1 MRALILPLI
10 VLGLARPVS
19 GQSPD
24 VRQRL
29 VAARDTIWRAWFSND
44 TALLRRYLPPA
55 AATVEGPGGTQWN
68 NREQIVAGSRA
79 FANARARLVDLQFV
93 NTQVAQAGHS
103 ALVRSDFQ
111 TVVETGTRRDTT
123 RGHATELFVLLDGTW
138 VNPYWQLEPSSNL
151 TDAGREILL
160 PDTLG
165 ANFAIADS
173 ASMTGTLA
181 DYDALIGSWEFRFQN
196 RRPDGS
202 FNSVFTG
209 HWTFEKKPGGGLI
222 EDHWRPDDPSIPMG
236 ISLYTY
242 RVFDPRRKVWQMIGS
257 SSNGGEVQPGL
268 TWSDGKDRY
277 AIQRANGVLNRIHYL
292 SIDPNHFLW
301 RSDRSTDGGR
311 TWLRDS
317 GTMEATRIGK

>member
-1 MRALILPLI
+1 MKPFTLLLI
-10 VLGLARPVS
+10 VAGLARPLS

-24 VRQRL
+24 VQRQL
-29 VAARDTIWRAWFSND
+29 VAARDTVWHAWFSND

-55 AATVEGPGGTQWN
+55 AASVEGPASKQWN
-68 NREQIVAGSRA
+68 NRERMIEGARA
-79 FANARARLVDLQFV
+79 FATSKARLMDLRFV
-93 NTQVAQAGHS
+93 NTQFAFAGHS

-111 TVVETGTRRDTT
+111 LVMETGSHRDTT
-123 RGHATELFVLLDGTW
+123 SGHATELFVLVDGTW

-151 TDAGREILL
+151 NDAGRAIPM

-173 ASMTGTLA
+173 ASRAGTLT
-181 DYDALIGSWEFRFQN
+181 DYDALIGSWEFRYQN

-202 FNSVFTG
+202 FSPAFTG

-222 EDHWRPDDPSIPMG
+222 EDRWRPDNPAIPMA

-242 RVFDPRRKVWQMIGS
+242 RVFAPERKVWQMIGA
-257 SSNGGEVQPGL
+257 SSNGGAVQPGL

-277 AIQRANGVLNRIHYL
+277 AIQRGDGTLSRIHYL

-311 TWLRDS
+311 TWLLDS